1 MPLPYLL
8 PKPSRL
14 TRCPSRSQAAEARAA
29 EAERL
34 AAEKPADPSS
44 LGAVSPQ
51 AASVVRSAASAV
63 RSAVEDVAE
72 MHTVTPTRD
81 NPPTFAR
88 SVSHCLPAAAVH
100 ARAAEQAR
108 GGRTRE
114 GPSRA
119 RRIRDGRQAAGR
131 AGRGTVTHSPPIPA
145 ATCMFAP

>member
-1 MPLPYLL
+1 MPLALSACKLL
-8 PKPSRL
+8 QL

-88 SVSHCLPAAAVH
+88 SVFSLFAC
-100 ARAAEQAR
+100 
-108 GGRTRE
+108 GCS
-114 GPSRA
+114 SRK
-119 RRIRDGRQAAGR
+119 
-131 AGRGTVTHSPPIPA
+131 S
-145 ATCMFAP
+145 C